1 LLSREERLISAAYRN
16 WAQSKGVREDAGENV
31 MPMLQ
36 AVLGRLNRR
45 FSGQELLETRSRRE
59 MWAPGKSLGQI
70 ARESRTAPPELLNG
84 WATFLDTMPVAIQE
98 TIRAVA
104 YAALSADPPVEV
116 TFAWAPGYDFEV
128 NVWQSRIPRARGA
141 ASRCCYAA
149 AILMTVIRFGKAAA
163 T

>member
-1 LLSREERLISAAYRN
+1 
-16 WAQSKGVREDAGENV
+16 

-36 AVLGRLNRR
+36 FMLGRLNRR
-45 FSGQELLETRSRRE
+45 FSGQELLETRGRRE
-59 MWAPGKSLGQI
+59 MWAPGRSLSQI
-70 ARESRTAPPELLNG
+70 AREARTASPDLLDS

-128 NVWQSRIPRARGA
+128 TVWQAPDTKTTKGGITLLVRSRYPDDRHPLR
-141 ASRCCYAA
+141 
-149 AILMTVIRFGKAAA
+149 
-163 T
+163 